1 LEVMTGLFERLVMNI
16 IKFYLATTLAKI
28 AHLLAILA
36 INVAGKG
43 MVDIVIE
50 GDYERI
56 DWDCVGGA
64 FLVISFFLI
73 FWFITP

>member
-1 LEVMTGLFERLVMNI
+1 MF
-16 IKFYLATTLAKI
+16 KFYFAVTLAKI

-36 INVAGKG
+36 INISGKG

-50 GDYERI
+50 GDYEKI

-64 FLVISFFLI
+64 FLLMFFISV
-73 FWFITP
+73 FWLITP